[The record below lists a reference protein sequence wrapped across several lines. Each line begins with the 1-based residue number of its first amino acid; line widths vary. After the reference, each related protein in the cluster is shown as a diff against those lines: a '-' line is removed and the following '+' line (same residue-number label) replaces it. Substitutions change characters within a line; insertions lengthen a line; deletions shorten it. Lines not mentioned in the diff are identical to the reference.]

1 MAAYAEIVLSV
12 ENIVNNTSDHYQSH
26 MLCLMTGFLIE
37 DKLKVSALW
46 LGCIFVK
53 SCLIMSMKQTANE
66 IARAG
71 DDISSTL

>member
-1 MAAYAEIVLSV
+1 
-12 ENIVNNTSDHYQSH
+12 
-26 MLCLMTGFLIE
+26 MTGFLIE
-37 DKLKVSALW
+37 DKLIVSVLW